1 MFKNKV
7 ESKYQITAGFF
18 SWLCPYCSF
27 PILNTHYQ
35 ANKAWHTA
43 IQIEKHGKNEGFY
56 DGYGRIGNMDMYVF
70 SHFEGKQRLIK
81 EVLNQEDM
89 RSKGI
94 VKDKIKIYHAECYKK
109 AGRPSYALAKLSKQD
124 PNQGYGVP
132 EGVDVS
138 KTPLENLLK

>member
-1 MFKNKV
+1 MFKSKV

-56 DGYGRIGNMDMYVF
+56 DGYGTHPASAAY
-70 SHFEGKQRLIK
+70 QL
-81 EVLNQEDM
+81 
-89 RSKGI
+89 
-94 VKDKIKIYHAECYKK
+94 
-109 AGRPSYALAKLSKQD
+109 PAKSWQ
-124 PNQGYGVP
+124 
-132 EGVDVS
+132 
-138 KTPLENLLK
+138 T